1 MRRGADVPQRRGS
14 LTVRLGSSAI
24 AQLAR
29 NAAVRK
35 AVVTGVAFGAGFQLS
50 RALRTRELP
59 RWVSSARDVYRKLND
74 HDPQVEGRLAGSWVR
89 ESFTV
94 ISSVYNVVERKKT

>member
-1 MRRGADVPQRRGS
+1 M
-14 LTVRLGSSAI
+14 TVRLGSSAI

-29 NAAVRK
+29 NEAVRK

-50 RALRTRELP
+50 RALRTRKLP
-59 RWVSSARDVYRKLND
+59 GWVSSARVSARDVYHKLND
-74 HDPQVEGRLAGSWVR
+74 HDPQAEGRLAGRWVR

-94 ISSVYNVVERKKT
+94 ISSVYNVVERKNT